1 MAKKQQ
7 YPIPSQFDLGGMTW
21 TVDEIDVIPGA
32 MGCTSNAEA
41 KIILLKSLPP
51 EVKFQTFLHEL
62 NHAIMFSMGL
72 SADQH
77 NEQFVDAHALF
88 FLQYLKSAK

>member
-1 MAKKQQ
+1 M
-7 YPIPSQFDLGGMTW
+7 GGITW
-21 TVDEIDVIPGA
+21 SVEQMDVLPGC
-32 MGCTSNAEA
+32 MGATSNADA
-41 KIILLKSLPP
+41 KIVLLKSLPA

-62 NHAIMFSMGL
+62 NHAILFTMGK

-77 NEQFVDAHALF
+77 DEQFVDAHATL